1 MRLVSRIVRLYPP
14 TAWGILGV
22 IAAWII
28 AVVVLRGTSL
38 LDLNIYRYMQPLFAV
53 ALAGVTWWFSKGR
66 YSHLRRQRE
75 KALFLMSICLL
86 WVIGYFLT
94 GLIATYAQNPLM
106 GSLASAFLNIVLYG
120 VMGIAVEWARYRLV
134 LMTGRRHPVA
144 AGSGIA
150 LLLLLLQ
157 ATALTLDF
165 SDGMSAIQAAG
176 SVLLPL
182 VVYHLVQI
190 YLAYTAGFASMG
202 VFAVAWLVMYT
213 LLPIMPKYDWYMV
226 GMSAVGFG
234 VIVIMLLDRTRQN
247 ARRQIGMGRHQQKKA
262 MNVLFVGCMVALV
275 LFMTGAFAYKP
286 TVIMSNSM
294 QPVYGRGDA
303 VIVRQKSPEMNIGVG
318 DIIQYSYKDRLI
330 THRVVELVDSGNDN
344 DNDNVVQYITR
355 GDNSD
360 SNDPWLVSEEQ
371 ISGTIRAR
379 LPLVGW
385 PTVYLYEMMQ
395 RE

>member
-1 MRLVSRIVRLYPP
+1 
-14 TAWGILGV
+14 
-22 IAAWII
+22 
-28 AVVVLRGTSL
+28 
-38 LDLNIYRYMQPLFAV
+38 
-53 ALAGVTWWFSKGR
+53 
-66 YSHLRRQRE
+66 
-75 KALFLMSICLL
+75 
-86 WVIGYFLT
+86 
-94 GLIATYAQNPLM
+94 
-106 GSLASAFLNIVLYG
+106 
-120 VMGIAVEWARYRLV
+120 
-134 LMTGRRHPVA
+134 
-144 AGSGIA
+144 
-150 LLLLLLQ
+150 
-157 ATALTLDF
+157 
-165 SDGMSAIQAAG
+165 
-176 SVLLPL
+176 
-182 VVYHLVQI
+182 
-190 YLAYTAGFASMG
+190 
-202 VFAVAWLVMYT
+202 
-213 LLPIMPKYDWYMV
+213 MPKVDWYLV
-226 GMSAVGFG
+226 GRSAVGFG
-234 VIVIMLLDRTRQN
+234 VTVIMLLDRTRQN

-344 DNDNVVQYITR
+344 DNDNDNVVQYITR

-379 LPLVGW
+379 VPLVGW